1 MRLINLQN
9 LFCRETNNTAN
20 IKSARLPVLLLTGI
34 GLLSQN
40 LYAASCEFSIPD
52 NWNTGFKTEIIIQ
65 NDDTAK
71 NDWTLNLT
79 WPEGVSI
86 NNGWNATYSCTDTG
100 CTITKQN
107 TNSILNPNERLGL
120 GFVASRNGYNGEIEL
135 TLSGDICDGVTGTSP
150 GSDNAND
157 GNNSEDNQIDTG
169 LWSLNGDTSLLTYVS
184 VKKLHT
190 AEVNE
195 FQGNDVNG
203 HALSGSIDLDGNVV
217 LAVNLNNIETGVD
230 IRNSRV
236 VDLLFATELLPTA
249 YFTTQIDTSQISAMP
264 TGDIATQT
272 VTGDLTIHGVSQP
285 ISLDLLVTKL
295 GVGTVKVST
304 LRPLVVN
311 SNSFDMAY
319 GIEAL
324 RVVAG
329 LSGIGETVPVY
340 FDLQFTSVNT
350 NDFVQTKK
358 AEAPIAP
365 DSLVVQY
372 EPSDNQAHLNWRDNS
387 NNETSYLVRRQAL
400 GGDWHTV
407 AELAASATLMS
418 EGLPDTGE
426 FNYKVIALNQSV
438 PSLPTEAVT
447 VTVTETNAIARGME
461 QFNANCAGCHGS
473 EGGGLGSFPALNT
486 ERNVDAM
493 IETIARTMPY
503 SNPASCDQQ
512 CAEDIA
518 AYIQTL
524 WPTTLTCD
532 VGVTPVA
539 YGARQLKIL
548 TQREYQNTV
557 EDLLNVDYHV
567 ADGLSPD
574 SQVGFFTNNTH
585 TSVLSTTYNNYLLVA
600 EELAQWS
607 ANQSFSNLLSCAAID
622 ESCASALITDVAP
635 KIFRRPLTPDE
646 QSTYESIALGTFN
659 GGDIAA
665 GMQLALE
672 GLLSSPQFIYRHELG
687 EANLDNPE
695 LDNDAFELTSYEMAT
710 FLAYTFTGTTPDD
723 ELLAA
728 AANDELRDED
738 KIMQHAAR
746 LASSAEG
753 VLADFIGSWLG
764 TADLE
769 VAAKDETLYPNY
781 QELVPHMKAELN
793 KTFAWIMMQQDER
806 FESLYTANY
815 TFLNETLANHY
826 GIAGVTG
833 QEMQKI
839 DTSNR
844 GGILANGAF
853 MARWAEAAESHPV
866 IRSVRV
872 RRRML
877 CQDQPDPPAGT
888 FAARDEKLAELSEF
902 LQQPTTTNR
911 AKYHALTVESPCS
924 SCHAEYINPLG
935 FGMEDFDA
943 VGNIRSSDIKGN
955 QIDASG
961 ALYAPESYADLDSV
975 FSFYGT
981 QGLANLMAG
990 LDSSQTC
997 LTQQMFRYAIGVG
1010 HNEIDPNN
1018 PEDASLSET
1027 EHAGYLCEIDT
1038 LKDKMANE
1046 SPRAMLENFGY
1057 LKSVRYRKAWSRDE

>member
-1 MRLINLQN
+1 MKLFNLHHLLNCN
-9 LFCRETNNTAN
+9 LNNASSLT
-20 IKSARLPVLLLTGI
+20 SPRVSLLLLAGV

-40 LYAASCEFSIPD
+40 AYAATCEFSIPD
-52 NWNTGFKTEIIIQ
+52 NWNSGFKTEIVIQ
-65 NDDTAK
+65 NDETAK

-79 WPEGVSI
+79 WPDGISI
-86 NNGWNATYSCTDTG
+86 NNGWNASYDCSSTG

-107 TNSILNPNERLGL
+107 ANSVLNPNERLGL
-120 GFVASRNGYNGEIEL
+120 GFVASKNGYEGEVEL
-135 TLSGDICDGVTGTSP
+135 TLSGDICDGVVGTPP
-150 GSDNAND
+150 GSGNGDDNS
-157 GNNSEDNQIDTG
+157 GGDNQTDTG
-169 LWSLNGDTSLLTYVS
+169 LWSLNSDTSSLRYVS

-190 AEVNE
+190 AEVNA
-195 FQGNDVNG
+195 FQGDDVNG
-203 HALSGSIDLDGNVV
+203 DALSGSIDASGNVV
-217 LAVNLNNIETGVD
+217 LAVNLNNIDTGID

-249 YFTTQIDTSQISAMP
+249 YFTTQVDTSEISAMQ

-272 VTGDLTIHGVSQP
+272 VTGELTIHGVSQP
-285 ISLDLLVTKL
+285 MSLDLLVAKL
-295 GVGTVKVST
+295 GAGTVKVST
-304 LRPLVVN
+304 LRPLIVD

-329 LSGIGETVPVY
+329 LSGIGEAVPVY
-340 FDLQFTSVNT
+340 FDLHFTSVSSN
-350 NDFVQTKK
+350 NFVETEK
-358 AEAPIAP
+358 AEAPMAP

-372 EPSDNQAHLNWRDNS
+372 EPSDSQAHLNWRDNS
-387 NNETSYLVRRQAL
+387 NNETAYLVRRQTL

-447 VTVTETNAIARGME
+447 VTVTETNAVARGME
-461 QFNANCAGCHGS
+461 LFNANCAGCHGS

-493 IETIARTMPY
+493 IDAIVRTMPY
-503 SNPASCDQQ
+503 SNPASCGQQ

-518 AYIQTL
+518 AFIQTL
-524 WPTTLTCD
+524 WPATLTCD
-532 VGVTPVA
+532 IGVTPVA

-585 TSVLSTTYNNYLLVA
+585 ASVLSTTYNNYLLVA

-607 ANQSFSNLLSCAAID
+607 ADKNFSNVLSCSALD
-622 ESCASALITDVAP
+622 SSCATALITDVAP
-635 KIFRRPLTPDE
+635 KIFRRPLTSDE
-646 QSTYESIALGTFN
+646 ATTYESIALGTFN
-659 GGDIAA
+659 GGDIGA

-687 EANLDNPE
+687 EANPANPE
-695 LDNDAFELTSYEMAT
+695 LDSDAFELTSYEMAT
-710 FLAYTFTGTTPDD
+710 FLAYTFTGSTPDD

-728 AANDELRDED
+728 AANDELRDEE
-738 KIMQHAAR
+738 KIMEHTAR

-781 QELVPHMKAELN
+781 QDLVPHMKEELN

-806 FESLYTANY
+806 FASLYTANY

-833 QEMQKI
+833 QEMQKT
-839 DTSNR
+839 DTADR

-853 MARWAEAAESHPV
+853 MARWAEPAESHPV
-866 IRSVRV
+866 LRSVRV

-888 FAARDEKLAELSEF
+888 FEARDEKLAELSEF
-902 LQQPTTTNR
+902 LQDPTTTNR
-911 AKYHALTVESPCS
+911 MKYHALTEDSPCS

-943 VGNIRSSDIKGN
+943 VGNVRSSDNKGN
-955 QIDASG
+955 QVDASG

-975 FSFYGT
+975 LQFNGT

-990 LDSSQTC
+990 LNSAQNC
-997 LTQQMFRYAIGVG
+997 LTQQMFRYTMGVG
-1010 HNEIDPNN
+1010 HDEIDPNN
-1018 PEDASLSET
+1018 PEDANLSET
-1027 EHAGYLCEIDT
+1027 EQAGYLCEIDT
-1038 LKDKMANE
+1038 LKNKMENE

>member
-1 MRLINLQN
+1 MRLTNFQH
-9 LFCRETNNTAN
+9 LFSPDAN
-20 IKSARLPVLLLTGI
+20 STSKMKHTCLPALLFMGM
-34 GLLSQN
+34 GLLSHN
-40 LYAASCEFSIPD
+40 AFAATCEFSIPD
-52 NWNTGFKTEIIIQ
+52 NWNSGFKTEIIIQ
-65 NDDTAK
+65 NDETAK
-71 NDWTLNLT
+71 DDWTLNLT
-79 WPEGVSI
+79 WPQGVSI
-86 NNGWNATYSCTDTG
+86 NNGWNATYSCSDTG
-100 CTITKQN
+100 CTIQN
-107 TNSILNPNERLGL
+107 ANSVLNPNERLGL
-120 GFVASRNGYNGEIEL
+120 GFVASKNGYDGEIEL
-135 TLSGDICDGVTGTSP
+135 TLTGDICDGLADPSP
-150 GSDNAND
+150 SDSD
-157 GNNSEDNQIDTG
+157 GNNDNQSDTG
-169 LWSLNGDTSLLTYVS
+169 LWQLIGDTSSLSYVS

-190 AEVNE
+190 AEINQ
-195 FQGNDVNG
+195 FQGNDING
-203 HALSGSIDLDGNVV
+203 HALSGSIDFDGNVV
-217 LAVNLNNIETGVD
+217 LAVDLNKIETGVD

-249 YFTTQIDTSQISAMP
+249 YFTTQIDTSEISAIP

-272 VTGDLTIHGVSQP
+272 VNGELTIHGVSQQ

-304 LRPLVVN
+304 LRPLIVD

-329 LSGIGETVPVY
+329 LSGIGEAVPVY
-340 FDLQFTSVNT
+340 FDLQFTSVST
-350 NDFVQTKK
+350 NNFVQTAK
-358 AEAPIAP
+358 ADEPIAP
-365 DSLVVQY
+365 DSLMVQY
-372 EPSDNQAHLNWRDNS
+372 QPSDNQAHLNWRDNS
-387 NNETSYLVRRQAL
+387 NNETSYLVRRQAI

-426 FNYKVIALNQSV
+426 FNYKVIALNQGI
-438 PSLPTEAVT
+438 PSLPTDAVSI
-447 VTVTETNAIARGME
+447 TVTETNAIARGME

-493 IETIARTMPY
+493 IETIVSTMPY

-524 WPTTLTCD
+524 WPSTLTCD

-539 YGARQLKIL
+539 YGARQLKLL

-557 EDLLNVDYHV
+557 EDLLKVDYQV

-585 TSVLSTTYNNYLLVA
+585 ASVLSTTYNNYLLVA

-607 ANQSFSNLLSCAAID
+607 ADRNFSNLLSCAAID
-622 ESCASALITDVAP
+622 ETCAAALITDVAP
-635 KIFRRPLTPDE
+635 KIFRRPLTADE
-646 QSTYESIALGTFN
+646 QSAYEAIALGTFN

-687 EANLDNPE
+687 EANPDNPE
-695 LDNDAFELTSYEMAT
+695 LDYDAFELTSYEMAT
-710 FLAYTFTGTTPDD
+710 FLAYTFTGSTPDD

-738 KIMQHAAR
+738 QIMQHAAR
-746 LASSAEG
+746 LAASAEG

-769 VAAKDETLYPNY
+769 VAAKDQTLYPNY
-781 QELVPHMKAELN
+781 QDLVPHMKEELN
-793 KTFAWIMMQQDER
+793 KTFAWIMMQQDEG
-806 FESLYTANY
+806 FASLYTANF

-826 GIAGVTG
+826 GISGVTG
-833 QEMQKI
+833 QEMQKVA
-839 DTSNR
+839 TANR

-853 MARWAEAAESHPV
+853 MARWAEPAESHPV

-888 FAARDEKLAELSEF
+888 FEAREEKLAQLSEF
-902 LQQPTTTNR
+902 LQDPTTTNR
-911 AKYHALTVESPCS
+911 DKYHALTAETPCS
-924 SCHAEYINPLG
+924 SCHSQYINPLG

-943 VGNIRSSDIKGN
+943 VGNVRSSDLKGN
-955 QIDASG
+955 LIDASG
-961 ALYAPESYADLDSV
+961 TLYAPENYADLDSEL
-975 FSFYGT
+975 SFYGT

-990 LDSSQTC
+990 LDSAQNC
-997 LTQQMFRYAIGVG
+997 LTQQMFRYTMGVG
-1010 HNEIDPNN
+1010 HDEIDPNN
-1018 PEDASLSET
+1018 PEDASLPQT
-1027 EHAGYLCEIDT
+1027 EQAGYLCEIDT
-1038 LKDKMANE
+1038 LKDRMINE

>member
-9 LFCRETNNTAN
+9 LFYRGAN
-20 IKSARLPVLLLTGI
+20 KASQVKPASLPLLLLTGMGL

-40 LYAASCEFSIPD
+40 VYAATCELSIQD
-52 NWNTGFKTEIIIQ
+52 NWNSGFKTEIIIQ
-65 NDDTAK
+65 NDEVAK
-71 NDWTLNLT
+71 SDWSLNLT
-79 WPEGVSI
+79 WPEGISMT
-86 NNGWNATYSCTDTG
+86 NGWNATYSCSDTG
-100 CTITKQN
+100 CAITKQN
-107 TNSILNPNERLGL
+107 ANSVLNPNETLSL
-120 GFVASRNGYNGEIEL
+120 GFVANKNGYDGEVEL
-135 TLSGDICDGVTGTSP
+135 TLSGDICDGVIDTP
-150 GSDNAND
+150 SDSDTDNN
-157 GNNSEDNQIDTG
+157 GNQTDTG
-169 LWSLNGDTSLLTYVS
+169 LWSLNGDSSSLRYVS

-203 HALSGSIDLDGNVV
+203 NALAGSIDVDGNVV
-217 LAVNLNNIETGVD
+217 LAVDLNDIDTDID

-249 YFTTQIDTSQISAMP
+249 YFTTQIDTSEISAMQ
-264 TGDIATQT
+264 TGDIATQQ
-272 VTGDLTIHGVSQP
+272 VSGDLTIHGVSQP
-285 ISLDLLVTKL
+285 ISLDLLVTKM
-295 GVGTVKVST
+295 GSGTVKVST
-304 LRPLVVN
+304 LRPLIVD

-329 LSGIGETVPVY
+329 LSGIGEAVPVY
-340 FDLQFTSVNT
+340 FDLQFSSVSN
-350 NDFVQTKK
+350 NNFVQIEK
-358 AEAPIAP
+358 AKTPIAP
-365 DSLVVQY
+365 DSLVVDY
-372 EPSDNQAHLNWRDNS
+372 EPSDSQAHLNWRDNS
-387 NNETSYLVRRQAL
+387 NNETSYLVRRQTI

-438 PSLPTEAVT
+438 PSAPTDAVT
-447 VTVTETNAIARGME
+447 VTVTETNAVARGMQ
-461 QFNANCAGCHGS
+461 QFDANCAGCHGS
-473 EGGGLGSFPALNT
+473 SGIGLGSFPALNT
-486 ERNVDAM
+486 ERNVNMM
-493 IETIARTMPY
+493 IETIVNNMPL
-503 SNPASCDQQ
+503 SNPESCGQQ

-518 AYIQTL
+518 VYIQTL

-532 VGVTPVA
+532 VGTTPVA
-539 YGARQLKIL
+539 YGARQLKVL

-585 TSVLSTTYNNYLLVA
+585 TSVLSTSYNNYLLVA
-600 EELAQWS
+600 EELAKWS
-607 ANQSFSNLLSCAAID
+607 AEQSFSNILSCGAID
-622 ESCASALITDVAP
+622 ESCATALITEVAP
-635 KIFRRPLTPDE
+635 KIFRRPLTSDE
-646 QSTYESIALGTFN
+646 ISTYESIALGTFN
-659 GGDIAA
+659 GGDITA

-687 EANLDNPE
+687 EANPANSE
-695 LDNDAFELTSYEMAT
+695 LDSDAFELTSYEMAT
-710 FLAYTFTGTTPDD
+710 SLAYTFTGSTPDD

-728 AANDELRDED
+728 AAEDELRNED
-738 KIMQHAAR
+738 NIMEQAAR

-753 VLADFIGSWLG
+753 VLGDFIGSWLG

-781 QELVPHMKAELN
+781 QNLVPHMKAEIN
-793 KTFAWIMMQQDER
+793 QTFAWIMMQQDEQ
-806 FESLYTANY
+806 FASLYTANY
-815 TFLNETLANHY
+815 SFLNEDLANHY
-826 GIAGVTG
+826 GVPGVTG
-833 QEMQKI
+833 EEMQKV
-839 DTSNR
+839 DTADR

-877 CQDQPDPPAGT
+877 CQDQPAPPAGT

-902 LQQPTTTNR
+902 LQDPATTNR
-911 AKYHALTVESPCS
+911 MKYHALTEDTPCS

-943 VGNIRSSDIKGN
+943 VGNVRSSDVKGN
-955 QIDASG
+955 GVDASG
-961 ALYAPESYADLDSV
+961 ALYAPENYADLDSV
-975 FSFYGT
+975 VSFNGT
-981 QGLANLMAG
+981 KDLGNVMAA
-990 LDSSQTC
+990 LDSTQRC
-997 LTQQMFRYAIGVG
+997 LTQQMFRYTMGVG
-1010 HNEIDPNN
+1010 HDAIDPNN
-1018 PEDASLSET
+1018 PEDATLSET
-1027 EHAGYLCEIDT
+1027 EQAGYLCEIDT
-1038 LKDKMANE
+1038 LKNKMANE